1 MSLKSNLQ
9 LFIDKSALFVNGR
22 KQYEVCF
29 KTEVTI
35 NLTVER

>member
-22 KQYEVCF
+22 NSMKCVSKHKWQF
-29 KTEVTI
+29 T
-35 NLTVER
+35 